1 MTGWSLISLWHKS
14 SFLPTAVSLPDAHQ
28 NYHCASI
35 LGFPFIEWF
44 GGIQMETLNQF
55 SPICEKLGQM
65 IGGKGKMEGS
75 VCVLTVKRKDIQAT
89 IASTPFH
96 SLEHMFQIEASN
108 LKGES
113 LITGEMV
120 LLESEVPAITNY
132 LTNSGIVVSAI
143 HSHWLF
149 DNPKLMYLHLLTIS
163 PPEKFVEI
171 ISKIV

>member
-1 MTGWSLISLWHKS
+1 MDVS
-14 SFLPTAVSLPDAHQ
+14 SACSSIPATLPYAHQ
-28 NYHCASI
+28 THLYPSI
-35 LGFPFIEWF
+35 LGFSVIEWC
-44 GGIQMETLNQF
+44 GGIQMEAINQF
-55 SPICEKLGQM
+55 SPLCEKLGQM

-75 VCVLTVKRKDIQAT
+75 VCILSVKRKDIQAT

-96 SLEHMFQIEASN
+96 SLEHMFQIEAPN
-108 LKGES
+108 LKGDS

-171 ISKIV
+171 ISKLV